1 MNDEYY
7 MREAIAQAQ
16 EASDR
21 GEVPVGAV
29 IVNSKG
35 NIISRAGNSP
45 ISLLDP
51 SAHAEIL
58 AIREAATILGNYRLL
73 DCSLYVTLEPCTMCA
88 GAISAARLKRV
99 VYGATDVKGGAL
111 ESGVRFF
118 ETKFCNHKP
127 LIQSGILANDSSI
140 ILKNFFQ
147 IRRKAKKN
155 LD

>member
-127 LIQSGILANDSSI
+127 LIQSVILANDSSI

-147 IRRKAKKN
+147 IRRKAKKT
-155 LD
+155 

>member
-58 AIREAATILGNYRLL
+58 AIRQAATILGNYRLL

-99 VYGATDVKGGAL
+99 VYGATDIKGGAL

-118 ETKFCNHKP
+118 ETKFCNHK
-127 LIQSGILANDSSI
+127 LHI
-140 ILKNFFQ
+140 F
-147 IRRKAKKN
+147 
-155 LD
+155 

>member
-58 AIREAATILGNYRLL
+58 AIRQAATILGNYRLL

-99 VYGATDVKGGAL
+99 VYGATDIKGGAL

-118 ETKFCNHKP
+118 ETKFCNH
-127 LIQSGILANDSSI
+127 
-140 ILKNFFQ
+140 
-147 IRRKAKKN
+147 RY
-155 LD
+155 

>member
-7 MREAIAQAQ
+7 MCEAIAQAQ

-35 NIISRAGNSP
+35 KIISRAGNSP
-45 ISLLDP
+45 ISLMDP

-58 AIREAATILGNYRLL
+58 AIRKASTILKNYRLV

-88 GAISAARLKRV
+88 GVISAARLKRV
-99 VYGATDVKGGAL
+99 VYGATDIKSGAV

-118 ETKFCNHKP
+118 ETKSCNHKP
-127 LIQSGILANDSSI
+127 LIKSGVLEDNSAN
-140 ILKNFFQ
+140 ILKEFFQ
-147 IRRKAKKN
+147 IRRK
-155 LD
+155 